1 MTVGKGKVDNRTA
14 DKGSADKGAAD
25 KETAGRISSAAI
37 AIPARAG
44 MVWSVLTDL
53 ESYPDWNPF
62 IRKAEGQRRAGA
74 RWRLELTRNGRS
86 YRTLRVQVTCW
97 EPGRRLTWRSGI
109 ATPHLITGTHDVR
122 ITETRQG
129 VDLVQAQTFA
139 GWLAPVLFPWLRA
152 RAQARFAEM
161 NAALRDE
168 VARRTAEMA

>member
-1 MTVGKGKVDNRTA
+1 MTVGKRTVDKRTV
-14 DKGSADKGAAD
+14 DKGAAGKD
-25 KETAGRISSAAI
+25 RPAGRVSSTTI

-74 RWRLELTRNGRS
+74 RWRLELTLNGRS
-86 YRTLRVQVTCW
+86 YRTVCVQVTGW
-97 EPGRRLTWRSGI
+97 EPGRCLTWRGGI
-109 ATPHLITGTHDVR
+109 ATPPLIIGTHAFR
-122 ITETRQG
+122 IAETRQG
-129 VDLVQAQTFA
+129 VDLVQAETFA

-152 RAQARFAEM
+152 RMQARFAEM

-168 VARRTAEMA
+168 VARRTAETA

>member
-1 MTVGKGKVDNRTA
+1 MTVGKGTVENGRP
-14 DKGSADKGAAD
+14 
-25 KETAGRISSAAI
+25 AGRISSTAI

-44 MVWSVLTDL
+44 VAWSVLTDL

-74 RWRLELTRNGRS
+74 RWRLELTLNGRS
-86 YRTLRVQVTCW
+86 YRTVRVQVVCW
-97 EPGRRLTWRSGI
+97 EPGRRLTWRGGI
-109 ATPHLITGTHDVR
+109 PKPHLITGTHDFR

-129 VDLVQAQTFA
+129 VDLTQAETFA

-152 RAQARFAEM
+152 RTQARFTEM

-168 VARRTAEMA
+168 VTRRTAETA